1 MFGWWQVVCPL
12 PTTGIDAEVT
22 RNPKT
27 VLCASMFALL
37 GLAVLPSGQGAT
49 PTSPLML
56 LTRDGRAPLP
66 TTLVGR
72 QELVALDDLVGPFR
86 IAVRDD
92 TVANAVTVTYKDK
105 SILLTPDQP
114 FVSVAGR
121 LVSLPAP
128 LTRSGRR
135 WLVPVEFI
143 NRAFALVYEEPIEL
157 RKPSRLLIVGKL
169 RVPRIEARYQALGAD
184 LRITFDISP
193 TVGHAI
199 VQDSRRLLVR
209 LEADA
214 LDAAMAAPPA
224 QTVLAGVMMLDR
236 NTIELDLGQRFAS
249 YRSSLL
255 SLTPGSSRVVVDL
268 LSTAPDTT
276 VAPPSSPPPSPDT
289 SLAALS
295 TPRIAIRT
303 IVLDPGHGGED
314 AGVRGPTGV
323 LEKDVT
329 LAVARRL
336 KAAIETRY
344 GIRVLETRDDDRLV
358 GLDDRA
364 SYANNNKADVFISLH
379 ANASLN
385 PEVKGAEV
393 FYLGFDKYADQAR
406 RQAQLE
412 GAVLPVVGGGSRQI
426 DLVLWD
432 LAQAKYVDQSAVLA
446 RIMDGQLRSTIN
458 VSPLGVQQG
467 PMRVL
472 VGVNM
477 SAVLVEIGYLTNP
490 DEEQALASGA
500 YQTSIAQGL
509 TDAIAPF
516 RDHLEHESGE
526 PAGEGASPSAPP
538 SQR

>member
-1 MFGWWQVVCPL
+1 ML
-12 PTTGIDAEVT
+12 
-22 RNPKT
+22 
-27 VLCASMFALL
+27 ALL
-37 GLAVLPSGQGAT
+37 GLAVMLSGQGAT
-49 PTSPLML
+49 PTSPLVL
-56 LTRDGRAPLP
+56 LTHDGRAPLP

-72 QELVALDDLVGPFR
+72 QEMVALDDLVGPFR
-86 IAVRDD
+86 IAIRED
-92 TVANAVTVTYKDK
+92 TVANAVTVTYKDR

-114 FVSVAGR
+114 LVSVAGR

-128 LTRSGRR
+128 LTRSSRR

-143 NRAFALVYEEPIEL
+143 DRAFALVSEEPIEL

-169 RVPRIEARYQALGAD
+169 RVPRIEARYEAIGAD
-184 LRITFDISP
+184 LRIAFDISP

-199 VQDSRRLLVR
+199 VQESRRLLVR

-214 LDAAMAAPPA
+214 LDAAIAAPPS
-224 QTVLAGVMMLDR
+224 QNVLAGVLVLDR

-249 YRSSLL
+249 YRSSVL
-255 SLTPGSSRVVVDL
+255 SSTRASSRVVVEL
-268 LSTAPDTT
+268 LSSPPETT
-276 VAPPSSPPPSPDT
+276 GAPPSSPPPSPGP

-295 TPRIAIRT
+295 APRIAIRT
-303 IVLDPGHGGED
+303 IVIDPGHGGED

-344 GIRVLETRDDDRLV
+344 GIRVLETRDDDRLI

-364 SYANNNKADVFISLH
+364 SYANNNKADLFISLH
-379 ANASLN
+379 ANASPN
-385 PEVKGAEV
+385 SGVKGAEV
-393 FYLGFDKYADQAR
+393 FYLGLDKYADQAR

-446 RIMDGQLRSTIN
+446 GIMDGQLRNKIN
-458 VSPLGVQQG
+458 VRPLGVQQG

-490 DEEQALASGA
+490 NEEQALASGA
-500 YQTSIAQGL
+500 YQTSLVQGL
-509 TDAIAPF
+509 ADAIAPF
-516 RDHLEHESGE
+516 REYLEHESGE
-526 PAGEGASPSAPP
+526 PTGEGTSPPAP